1 MDAFFQ
7 ALAPAELNLLQ
18 EVLAAQ
24 QADRGR
30 VAKLRADQLARAEY
44 EAGLAQRH
52 YQAVDP
58 ANRLVAAELERSFE
72 VALQAV
78 VEAREEMERMV
89 SQSQVPEL
97 TEEMKEQLQDVG
109 HYLPAMWGSGRLTPA
124 HQKDILRSLIR
135 RIIVTRPTPD
145 TVEARIVW
153 VSGAVTPFA
162 VHPPIARGSDV
173 SGYEQLV
180 ERILALGAQ
189 GYQDPEIARI
199 VSAEGFRSARS
210 AHIPASLVGEIRRAR
225 GQISLTEQF
234 KTQAKVEG
242 QWTIFGLAQEL
253 SVHRNWLYTR
263 IHKGTLLA
271 TRHSVTGHYLIAD
284 EPEILA
290 TLRAQRD
297 RCCYR

>member
-1 MDAFFQ
+1 M
-7 ALAPAELNLLQ
+7 
-18 EVLAAQ
+18 
-24 QADRGR
+24 
-30 VAKLRADQLARAEY
+30 AKLRADQLARAEY
-44 EAGLAQRH
+44 EAGLAQRY

-58 ANRLVAAELERSFE
+58 ANRLVAAELERRWE
-72 VALQAV
+72 GALQAV
-78 VEAREEMERMV
+78 VEAREEMERMA
-89 SQSQVPEL
+89 SQPQIPEL
-97 TEEMKEQLQDVG
+97 TEDMKEQLQDLG
-109 HYLPAMWGSGRLTPA
+109 KYLPAMWTSGRLTPA
-124 HQKDILRSLIR
+124 HQKELLRSLIR

-145 TVEARIVW
+145 TVEARVVW
-153 VSGAVTPFA
+153 VSGAVTPFW

-173 SGYEQLV
+173 NGYEQLV
-180 ERILALGAQ
+180 ERVLTLGAQ

-199 VSAEGFRSARS
+199 VSAEGFRSARR

-253 SVHRNWLYTR
+253 QVHRNWLYTR
-263 IHKGTLLA
+263 IHKGTLPA